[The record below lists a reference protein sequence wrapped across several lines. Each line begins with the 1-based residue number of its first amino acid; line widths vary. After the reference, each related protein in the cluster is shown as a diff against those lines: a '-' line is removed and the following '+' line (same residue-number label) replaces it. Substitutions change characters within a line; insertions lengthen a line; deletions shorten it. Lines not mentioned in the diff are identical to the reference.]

1 MKHWLLGITFGLS
14 MLCLMSYLDDSY
26 EIKEIDTQELIEA
39 QKAAKL
45 EQAERKIERD
55 YLMAKANWMT
65 NGRGMK

>member
-39 QKAAKL
+39 QKAARI
-45 EQAERKIERD
+45 EAADRKIERD

-65 NGRGMK
+65 NGRGIK